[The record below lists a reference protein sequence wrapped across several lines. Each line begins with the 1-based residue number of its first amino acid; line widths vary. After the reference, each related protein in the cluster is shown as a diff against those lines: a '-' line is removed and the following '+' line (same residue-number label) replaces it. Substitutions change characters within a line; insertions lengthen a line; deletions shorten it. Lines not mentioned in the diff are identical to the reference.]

1 MGKMAVSGLVAV
13 MAVASFAD
21 TTVTTNGTELTI
33 DVPTGGSYTHVEAV
47 PSSFTKITK
56 TGAGSCAFAPETIT
70 FTGTMDIQAGT
81 MHGDRVKFGAPAA
94 WKVTP
99 GAALRFDEVSSGYTG
114 GETGKPAGTLEIGGM
129 GCDDYPAYYFTMLP
143 YGTTAGKY
151 TTSHGNF
158 SKGVTLTADTSVG
171 GGRWGF
177 ATMDMQGHDLY
188 LSCTNGDA
196 RYEMYY
202 DIANAGNFRVK
213 KGAVLI
219 ERAMKF
225 TTALTG
231 QAYILANGA
240 NIYMWNVDP
249 TESSYQA
256 AKLNIGLEDNASGKI
271 TMTGSGTLSAN
282 RNTWYGDWVLGKGK
296 QLWLYCDALGHPGTM
311 KGNIDAPLTE
321 IYKSGDG
328 PYTITAD
335 GTHKFKI
342 LNVAIGALFLGANKD
357 GSAYQITNRWNMS
370 GSAQDN
376 NVTRL
381 TLGPGLK
388 TVSAGTQKIA
398 NEGIVVASSGSDGQR
413 NAIVDISDGCVISN
427 NFLLGTENSGGTKA
441 AVGAIYMGDATVYW
455 KAGGSNDGFIGQNTK
470 GYGYLLQKAGT
481 FSHRGYLNLG
491 ATGRGRVDQRGGTHR
506 IETGD
511 PLKIARTGSNSWG
524 CYYQTGGTF
533 DGKLAWFNYNNV
545 TNCEVVESVLTTTG
559 EDSLFKC
566 DNMKAFMSCKN
577 VDTIVNVNDG
587 ATLQGRLYREIAF
600 SGYNAGSWT
609 TLASQMTNT
618 THLYVNVNGGILK
631 SLNYTDIWGNDRLR
645 GPTRVTVYEK
655 GVTFDSTGQNI
666 QLFTELV
673 KPFGKGIKSVSLA
686 GAPAWLTGTNHY
698 VAPPRV
704 KITSQTGTGA
714 SIVAVFDE
722 TKRQNV
728 RFDVVSPGCGYEDAT
743 ISVEDVSLGS
753 YTLTDAAVLTD
764 DDLSTTG
771 GVRKV
776 GTGSLTLHCANT
788 YGGVTRVENGQIVF
802 THPDGLP
809 ENSALEFAASAVAG
823 GDKTAPLLSAVNY
836 NGGEIRITEA
846 DTLDFGTF
854 GRSRVLA
861 TFTNALTAMPT
872 VKLVNSDGTELT
884 SADWKAS
891 LSEDGKTLRFGR
903 NIGLMLLLR

>member
-1 MGKMAVSGLVAV
+1 MDKMAVSGLVAV

-21 TTVTTNGTELTI
+21 TTVTTNGMELTI

-56 TGAGSCAFAPETIT
+56 TGAGSCEFAPETIT

-81 MHGDRVKFGAPAA
+81 MHGDRAKFGAPAA

-99 GAALRFDEVSSGYTG
+99 GAALRFDEVSSGYVA

-129 GCDDYPAYYFTMLP
+129 GCDGYPAYYYTMLP
-143 YGTTAGKY
+143 NGSPY

-158 SKGVTLTADTSVG
+158 IGGVKLTADTSVG
-171 GGRWGF
+171 GGRFGF
-177 ATMDMQGHDLY
+177 GTMDMQGYDLHLY
-188 LSCTNGDA
+188 CTNGQA

-202 DIANAGNFRVK
+202 DISNLGNIRIK
-213 KGAVLI
+213 KGSVLI
-219 ERAMKF
+219 EDRSMSSA
-225 TTALTG
+225 TAISG
-231 QAYILANGA
+231 QAYIMANGA
-240 NIYMWNVDP
+240 NIYMYNVSP
-249 TESSYQA
+249 TYQGV
-256 AKLNIGLEDNASGKI
+256 KLNVGLEDDASGKI
-271 TMTGSGTLSAN
+271 TMTGSGVLSAN
-282 RNTWYGDWVLGKGK
+282 RNTWCGDWVLGKGK
-296 QLWLYCDALGHPGTM
+296 QLWLYTDSPTHPGTM
-311 KGNIDAPLTE
+311 KGNIDAPFTE

-342 LNVAIGALFLGANKD
+342 LTSANGLLYLGANKD
-357 GSAYQITNRWNMS
+357 GSAYQITNRWTMS

-388 TVSAGTQKIA
+388 TVSAGTQKID
-398 NEGIVVASSGSDGQR
+398 NEGIIVASSVNASSGQR

-427 NFLLGTENSGGTKA
+427 NFLLGTDNSGASSKA

-511 PLKIARTGSNSWG
+511 PLKIARSGGTSWG

-545 TNCEVVESVLTTTG
+545 TNCSAVESVLTTTG

-566 DNMKAFMSCKN
+566 DNMKAFMSRKN

-587 ATLQGRLYREIAF
+587 ATLQGRLYREISF
-600 SGYNAGSWT
+600 DGYNSSTWA
-609 TLASQMTNT
+609 TLSPQMTNT

-631 SLNYTDIWGNDRLR
+631 SMNYTDIWGNDRLR

-655 GVTFDSTGQNI
+655 GVTFDSTGLNI

-743 ISVEDVSLGS
+743 ISVEDVGLGS

-884 SADWKAS
+884 PADWKAS

>member
-1 MGKMAVSGLVAV
+1 MDKMAVSGLVAV

-81 MHGDRVKFGAPAA
+81 MHGDRAKFGAPAA

-99 GAALRFDEVSSGYTG
+99 GAALRFDEVSSGYAA
-114 GETGKPAGTLEIGGM
+114 GETGKPSGSLEIGGM
-129 GCDDYPAYYFTMLP
+129 GCDGYPAYYYTMLP
-143 YGTTAGKY
+143 NGSPY

-158 SKGVTLTADTSVG
+158 IGGVKLTADTSVG
-171 GGRWGF
+171 GGRFGF
-177 ATMDMQGHDLY
+177 GTMDMQGYDLY
-188 LSCTNGDA
+188 LYCTNGQA

-202 DIANAGNFRVK
+202 DIANLGNIRIK
-213 KGAVLI
+213 KGSVLI
-219 ERAMKF
+219 EDRSMSSA
-225 TTALTG
+225 TAISG
-231 QAYILANGA
+231 QAYIMANGA
-240 NIYMWNVDP
+240 NIYMYNVSP
-249 TESSYQA
+249 TYQGV
-256 AKLNIGLEDNASGKI
+256 KLNVGLEDDASGKI
-271 TMTGSGTLSAN
+271 TMTGGGALSAN
-282 RNTWYGDWVLGKGK
+282 RNTWCGDWVLGKGK
-296 QLWLYCDALGHPGTM
+296 QLWLYTDSLTHPGTM
-311 KGNIDAPLTE
+311 KGNIDAPFTE

-335 GTHKFKI
+335 GTHKFKV
-342 LNVAIGALFLGANKD
+342 LSVANGVLFLGANKD
-357 GSAYQITNRWNMS
+357 GSTYQITNLWSMS

-398 NEGIVVASSGSDGQR
+398 NEGIIVASSVNASSGQR

-427 NFLLGTENSGGTKA
+427 NFLLGTDNSGGTKA

-481 FSHRGYLNLG
+481 FTHRGYLNLG

-511 PLKIARTGSNSWG
+511 PLKFARSGGTSWG

-533 DGKLAWFNYNNV
+533 DGKALWFNYNYV
-545 TNCEVVESVLTTTG
+545 TNCSAVESVLTTTG
-559 EDSLFKC
+559 ANSLFKC
-566 DNMKAFMSCKN
+566 DSMQAHMSRLN

-600 SGYNAGSWT
+600 SGYNSSMWG
-609 TLASQMTNT
+609 TLSPQMTNT
-618 THLYVNVNGGILK
+618 THLYVNLNGGVIKNCSNL
-631 SLNYTDIWGNDRLR
+631 SVDLWGADRMR
-645 GPTRVTVYEK
+645 GPTRATVYEK
-655 GVTFDSTGQNI
+655 GVTFDTTAKDITLN
-666 QLFTELV
+666 TELV
-673 KPFGKGIKSVSLA
+673 KPFGKGVKSVTLPSD
-686 GAPAWLTGTNHY
+686 PAWLTGTNHY
-698 VAPPRV
+698 IAPPRV
-704 KITSQTGTGA
+704 RLTSQTGTGA
-714 SIVAVFDE
+714 SAVAVFDE
-722 TKRQNV
+722 TKRQIV
-728 RFDVVSPGCGYEDAT
+728 RIDIASPGCGYEDAAAS
-743 ISVEDVSLGS
+743 IEDVGLGIWE
-753 YTLTDAAVLTD
+753 TGINVQLENLM
-764 DDLSTTG
+764 TTG

-776 GTGSLTLHCANT
+776 GTGTLTLAGANT
-788 YGGVTRVENGQIVF
+788 YGGVTRVENGQVVF
-802 THPDGLP
+802 THSNGLP
-809 ENSALEFAASAVAG
+809 ANSALEFAAAAVAG
-823 GDKTAPLLSAVNY
+823 GDKTAPLLTAVNY

-872 VKLVNSDGTELT
+872 VKLVNSDGTELA